1 MPRPRK
7 DSAEPAARQRI
18 KDAFWELYLEL
29 PFDKVTVKEICARAG
44 CNKTSF
50 YYHFEGA
57 ESVLREIEDEC
68 MPVDAPDFVVEAIR
82 SHDHLSV
89 EREYFISHG
98 ENFDRMCHLLGPKG
112 DPAFAKQAKDIMTEK
127 WCESLG
133 VNRTQ
138 LGEQEKL
145 LVEFIMGGTV
155 SLLAARGEGRPI
167 GLHELGKIV
176 AEMIEPHLIR
186 LLKTNE
192 A

>member
-18 KDAFWELYLEL
+18 KDAFWEIYLEL
-29 PFDKVTVKEICARAG
+29 PFDKVTVKDICTRAG

-50 YYHFEGA
+50 YYHFESA
-57 ESVLREIEDEC
+57 EHVLREIEDEC
-68 MPVDAPDFVVEAIR
+68 MPVDAPVFAVEALR
-82 SHDHLSV
+82 SNHHLSV

-112 DPAFAKQAKDIMTEK
+112 DPAFAKRAKDIMVEK

-133 VNRTQ
+133 VDRGQ
-138 LGEQEKL
+138 LGDREKL
-145 LVEFIMGGTV
+145 LVEFVMGGTV
-155 SLLAARGEGRPI
+155 SLLAARGEGRSVE
-167 GLHELGKIV
+167 LQELGSIV
-176 AEMIEPHLIR
+176 AEMIEPHLVR
-186 LLKTNE
+186 LLQSTE